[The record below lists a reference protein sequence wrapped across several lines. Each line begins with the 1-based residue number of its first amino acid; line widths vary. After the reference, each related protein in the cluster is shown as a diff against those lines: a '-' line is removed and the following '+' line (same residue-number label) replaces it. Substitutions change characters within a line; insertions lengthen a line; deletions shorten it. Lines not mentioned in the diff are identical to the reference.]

1 MAKPQY
7 RKELEKTVRSTI
19 RLKHSVLADRE
30 IQAELDVLDHA
41 FATNQEYVF
50 DVDEVLSGIGD
61 PPTR

>member
-1 MAKPQY
+1 MSKPQY

-30 IQAELDVLDHA
+30 IQAELDRLDYA

-50 DVDEVLSGIGD
+50 NVDEELNGIGQ
-61 PPTR
+61 PPAS